1 MTIKRMYSLPYC
13 TITLQGLS
21 NDVDSSGKSLEAFP
35 VMSILLNAECY
46 FAHCDQSM
54 SGGKQF
60 LESLVR
66 SVSHYAQEFL
76 SPITYPRSQKLVK
89 SEVELSKLPP
99 QDLHRL
105 TLAAATEEDPTV
117 GKMHIDLTTV
127 QLFDLVEAVDQF
139 LVDNYTLPDVI
150 VPLEPLPRRLWHPE
164 EPLAKRSIPVLLGI
178 SSLSLAAIAFFLI
191 PAPLPKP
198 VETNS
203 SNPNNAGQ
211 TTPPSPSPTMT
222 PGASPTP
229 TAPPATPTPT
239 VTPTALN
246 SPIPSPK
253 AEDLEKLLTST
264 PEITDAAQLRLLQK
278 TIYDKVS
285 QSWQNRGDFSEDSTY
300 QVGVLQD
307 GSLVAYKPV
316 DQASSNGVAKT
327 PLASLLSTAG
337 LSTLATAGSTVPI
350 AQFRVVF
357 TKRGVLQISP
367 WRGYSEPTST
377 TPEITAP
384 EKLADLNQR
393 LVQTL
398 RDSWKTTP
406 TYPADLNYRVSLT
419 EQGKIVDFEPLNQP
433 AFDYVEQTPLRGLK
447 ASTNPTEVLNQPTG
461 KFQVVFKA
469 NGVLEVS
476 PARGF

>member
-21 NDVDSSGKSLEAFP
+21 NDVDSNGKALEAFP

-60 LESLVR
+60 LESLVQ
-66 SVSHYAQEFL
+66 SVSYYAQKFL
-76 SPITYPRSQKLVK
+76 SPIAYPQSQKSGK
-89 SEVELSKLPP
+89 SEVELSKLPQ

-139 LVDNYTLPDVI
+139 LVDNYTLPDI
-150 VPLEPLPRRLWHPE
+150 AVPLRSLPRRLWHPE
-164 EPLAKRSIPVLLGI
+164 APLAKRSIPALLGI
-178 SSLSLAAIAFFLI
+178 SSLSLAAIVFFLI

-198 VETNS
+198 VETAS
-203 SNPNNAGQ
+203 SDNAGQ
-211 TTPPSPSPTMT
+211 TTTPSPNTT
-222 PGASPTP
+222 PDSSPTP
-229 TAPPATPTPT
+229 ATIPSATPTPT
-239 VTPTALN
+239 PTPTALN

-264 PEITDAAQLRLLQK
+264 PEITDATQLRLLQK
-278 TIYDKVS
+278 VVYDKVS
-285 QSWQNRGDFSEDSTY
+285 QAWQNRSDLAEDSTY

-316 DQASSNGVAKT
+316 DQASSSGVAKI
-327 PLASLLSTAG
+327 PLAGLLSRAG
-337 LSTLATAGSTVPI
+337 LPTPANGGSTMPI

-367 WRGYSEPTST
+367 WRGYSESSST
-377 TPEITAP
+377 IPEITAP
-384 EKLADLNQR
+384 EKLADLNQK

-406 TYPADLNYRVSLT
+406 TYPVDLSYRVSLT

-433 AFDYVEQTPLRGLK
+433 AFDYVEQTPLRTLK
-447 ASTNPTEVLNQPTG
+447 ASNSPTDVLNQPTG

-476 PARGF
+476 PVRGF

>member
-21 NDVDSSGKSLEAFP
+21 NDVDSSGKVLEAFP

-60 LESLVR
+60 LESLVQ

-76 SPITYPRSQKLVK
+76 SPITYPQSQKLVK
-89 SEVELSKLPP
+89 AEVELSKLPQ

-105 TLAAATEEDPTV
+105 TLAAATEENPTV

-139 LVDNYTLPDVI
+139 LVDNYTLPDI
-150 VPLEPLPRRLWHPE
+150 AVPLRSLPRRLWHPE
-164 EPLAKRSIPVLLGI
+164 APLAKRSIPALLGI

-198 VETNS
+198 VEATS
-203 SNPNNAGQ
+203 SNTNNASQ
-211 TTPPSPSPTMT
+211 TTTPTPNTTPSN
-222 PGASPTP
+222 SPTP
-229 TAPPATPTPT
+229 AATPSATATPTT
-239 VTPTALN
+239 TPTALN

-264 PEITDAAQLRLLQK
+264 PEITDAAQLRVLQK
-278 TIYDKVS
+278 TVYDKVS
-285 QSWQNRGDFSEDSTY
+285 QAWQNRSDLAEDSTY

-316 DQASSNGVAKT
+316 DQTSSSGVAKT

-337 LSTLATAGSTVPI
+337 LSTLSNATSPIPI

-357 TKRGVLQISP
+357 TKRGILQISP
-367 WRGYSEPTST
+367 WRGYSESSSST
-377 TPEITAP
+377 TP
-384 EKLADLNQR
+384 
-393 LVQTL
+393 
-398 RDSWKTTP
+398 
-406 TYPADLNYRVSLT
+406 
-419 EQGKIVDFEPLNQP
+419 
-433 AFDYVEQTPLRGLK
+433 
-447 ASTNPTEVLNQPTG
+447 
-461 KFQVVFKA
+461 
-469 NGVLEVS
+469 
-476 PARGF
+476 

>member
-21 NDVDSSGKSLEAFP
+21 NDVDSNGKVLEAFP

-60 LESLVR
+60 LESLVQ
-66 SVSHYAQEFL
+66 SVSYYAQEFL
-76 SPITYPRSQKLVK
+76 SPITYPQSQKSAK
-89 SEVELSKLPP
+89 AEVELSKLPQ

-139 LVDNYTLPDVI
+139 LVDNYTLPDI
-150 VPLEPLPRRLWHPE
+150 AVPLRSLSRRLWHPE
-164 EPLAKRSIPVLLGI
+164 APLAKRSIPALLGI

-198 VETNS
+198 VETTS
-203 SNPNNAGQ
+203 SNNTSQ
-211 TTPPSPSPTMT
+211 TTTPSPNTT
-222 PGASPTP
+222 PGNSPTP
-229 TAPPATPTPT
+229 APTATSTATPAPTPT
-239 VTPTALN
+239 TPN

-278 TIYDKVS
+278 TVYDKVS
-285 QSWQNRGDFSEDSTY
+285 QFWQNRDTLIEDSTY

-327 PLASLLSTAG
+327 PLPGMLSAAG
-337 LSTLATAGSTVPI
+337 LSTLSSSGSTVPI

-367 WRGYSEPTST
+367 WRGYSESSSST
-377 TPEITAP
+377 TPEITAS

-406 TYPADLNYRVSLT
+406 NYPADLSYRVSLT
-419 EQGKIVDFEPLNQP
+419 EQGKIVDFEPMNQP
-433 AFDYVEQTPLRGLK
+433 AFDYVDQTPLRGLK
-447 ASTNPTEVLNQPTG
+447 ANTNPTDILNQPTG

-476 PARGF
+476 PVRGF